1 MIIHIY
7 SRGLPHYK
15 SEVIARDFPFLISRD
30 SPLAHRVCPSEDL
43 NVGGCSLQRAAAHH
57 HPHPHHYGGA
67 GLEIGH
73 LHGEAGRPGV
83 GDVEPA
89 GVQPVLHL
97 VLVVDVEQITSEELG
112 EGRRGGDG
120 SGKSLFKVW

>member
-1 MIIHIY
+1 M
-7 SRGLPHYK
+7 
-15 SEVIARDFPFLISRD
+15 
-30 SPLAHRVCPSEDL
+30 CPSEDL
-43 NVGGCSLQRAAAHH
+43 DVGGCSLQRAAAHH

-112 EGRRGGDG
+112 RRGGGEGRKRKIFVESLVKENKDIV
-120 SGKSLFKVW
+120 GKSISR